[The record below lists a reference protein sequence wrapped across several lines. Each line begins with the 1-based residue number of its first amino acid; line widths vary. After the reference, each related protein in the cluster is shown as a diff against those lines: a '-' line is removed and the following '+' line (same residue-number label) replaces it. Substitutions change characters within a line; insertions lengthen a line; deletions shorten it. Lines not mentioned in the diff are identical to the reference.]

1 MSDIDLQDRGRTP
14 NSFTCIESRVMCS
27 LKLVKVLYISIAIYF
42 KVNNKQNLTVICV
55 LHFNKYTVSIR
66 KSSREKNWTRSIC
79 QKIMKFMI
87 VTTLYIYK

>member
-66 KSSREKNWTRSIC
+66 KSSRKKTGHEAYVK
-79 QKIMKFMI
+79 KIMKFMI
-87 VTTLYIYK
+87 VTTLYK

>member
-1 MSDIDLQDRGRTP
+1 MSDIDLQDRGRTL
-14 NSFTCIESRVMCS
+14 NSSTCIESRFMCS

-66 KSSREKNWTRSIC
+66 KSSRKKTEHEA
-79 QKIMKFMI
+79 
-87 VTTLYIYK
+87 

>member
-27 LKLVKVLYISIAIYF
+27 LKFLYKSLASYF
-42 KVNNKQNLTVICV
+42 IVNNKQNLTVICV

-66 KSSREKNWTRSIC
+66 KSIRKKKLDTEHMSKNYEIYDSYYT
-79 QKIMKFMI
+79 
-87 VTTLYIYK
+87 VYI

>member
-14 NSFTCIESRVMCS
+14 NSFTCIKSRVTCS
-27 LKLVKVLYISIAIYF
+27 LKSVKVLYISIAIYF

-66 KSSREKNWTRSIC
+66 KSSRKKTEHEA
-79 QKIMKFMI
+79 
-87 VTTLYIYK
+87 

>member
-27 LKLVKVLYISIAIYF
+27 LKLVKVLYKSLASYF
-42 KVNNKQNLTVICV
+42 IVNNKQNLTVICV

-66 KSSREKNWTRSIC
+66 KTIRKKKLDTEHMSKNYEIYDSYYT
-79 QKIMKFMI
+79 
-87 VTTLYIYK
+87 VYI

>member
-27 LKLVKVLYISIAIYF
+27 LKLVKVLYKSLASYF
-42 KVNNKQNLTVICV
+42 IVNNKQNLTVICV

-66 KSSREKNWTRSIC
+66 KSSRKKKLDTKHMSKN
-79 QKIMKFMI
+79 
-87 VTTLYIYK
+87 YEIYDSYYTV

>member
-1 MSDIDLQDRGRTP
+1 
-14 NSFTCIESRVMCS
+14 MCS

-66 KSSREKNWTRSIC
+66 KSSRKKTGHVAYVKKN
-79 QKIMKFMI
+79 
-87 VTTLYIYK
+87 YEIYDSYYTV